1 MVNGSFSKTLFLVSV
16 QARGGVT
23 EAGDDYWDED
33 YDSDKNCEQEEKIA
47 KLSIEVDAHDLNK
60 DNVDYDKALLLW
72 GRNYLT
78 IFRQIT

>member
-1 MVNGSFSKTLFLVSV
+1 MSLLLLLKCGFFLWHSTVNGSFSKTLFLVSV

-47 KLSIEVDAHDLNK
+47 KLSIEVDAHDQDK
-60 DNVDYDKALLLW
+60 DSVDYD
-72 GRNYLT
+72 
-78 IFRQIT
+78 